1 MAVEIRSTRNGSTLT
16 LSDLHSRAEGFVTYT
31 AGLKTL
37 ALSAVVEV
45 EDFGFEG
52 LVGYFSEMARQ
63 WRGWKGALTYESIEG
78 QLQLESTSDTSGHIF
93 LKVSPRE
100 DLGGAQ
106 PAGAAAPWLVSHH
119 QQRRPGLFWRLYQ

>member
-1 MAVEIRSTRNGSTLT
+1 M
-16 LSDLHSRAEGFVTYT
+16 
-31 AGLKTL
+31 KTL

-93 LKVSPRE
+93 LKVSLRE
-100 DLGGAQ
+100 DLGGAD
-106 PAGAAAPWLVSHH
+106 WLVSGVLFLEAGLL
-119 QQRRPGLFWRLYQ
+119 QQVATDMQRLSERFRNVS